1 MNHLWNLNLPWTWL
15 NPPKGQM
22 NPPSGNSI
30 KAVQQIQIR
39 EPPRRGGSLIWYIS
53 QGDRTGAGVNE
64 APGAPQSRDP
74 ACAAA
79 QVDPFQ
85 VHRVVADCISFATTF
100 LCFAV
105 KSHLS
110 LISSLLLSK
119 AKPHGRSMPR
129 RQLRHSAVLS
139 FDFVLMASEV

>member
-79 QVDPFQ
+79 QVNSPHLHQKEIRLYGGFSF
-85 VHRVVADCISFATTF
+85 CISGELNPRALGNMPGACCNPRRPAPQRRSTP
-100 LCFAV
+100 
-105 KSHLS
+105 
-110 LISSLLLSK
+110 LISTK
-119 AKPHGRSMPR
+119 AR
-129 RQLRHSAVLS
+129 
-139 FDFVLMASEV
+139 